1 MQKVIYQNQGGLGI
15 ILDQNEAEADVF
27 KQECIDVGTSTLS
40 PGDMTTLYGFFKSE
54 ARYVGTYHWEGCNRL
69 MVFCA
74 GSERDLFDTQTYYY
88 LLAYISPTMI
98 ANKYSDNSARGYQLK
113 NGQWK

>member
-1 MQKVIYQNQGGLGI
+1 MQKVIYANQGGLGI
-15 ILDQNEAEADVF
+15 ILDQNESEADVF
-27 KQECIDVGTSTLS
+27 KQEPIEVGTSVLS
-40 PGDMTTLYGFFKSE
+40 TGTMTTLYGFFKSE
-54 ARYVGTYHWEGCNRL
+54 VRYVGTYHWEGCNRL

-74 GSERDLFDTQTYYY
+74 GSEKDLFDTQTYYY

>member
-15 ILDQNEAEADVF
+15 ILDQNEVEADIF
-27 KQECIDVGTSTLS
+27 KQEDIEVGTTVLS
-40 PGDMTTLYGFFKSE
+40 PGDMTTLYGFFVKE

-74 GSERDLFDTQTYYY
+74 GSERDIFETQTYYY

-98 ANKYSDNSARGYQLK
+98 ANKYSDNSARGFQLV